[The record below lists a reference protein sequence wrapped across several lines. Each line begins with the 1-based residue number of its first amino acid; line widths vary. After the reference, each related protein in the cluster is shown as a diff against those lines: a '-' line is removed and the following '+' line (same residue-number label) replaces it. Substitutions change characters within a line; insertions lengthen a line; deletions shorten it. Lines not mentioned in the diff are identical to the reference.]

1 MKRIWSGVTMI
12 ILVAVLSL
20 SGRAL
25 ASTTAHWG
33 FEARG
38 GIVGPTGKVLKSF
51 VGGCCSWNANLSA
64 GYLLGEK
71 YSIAVGVGASRWT
84 GSLIGATS
92 GTQSGE
98 RFSLLLLPMQLEST
112 FRFQFSGRQLLIPYG
127 RGGFDLA
134 YFRENDGGTLIKGTK
149 FGMHGGGGLLIA
161 LNRFV
166 DKGMDWEY
174 GVNDMFFVLDGRY
187 QWLSGFGGS
196 GLNLSGW
203 ALTGGIR
210 LHY

>member
-1 MKRIWSGVTMI
+1 MI

-134 YFRENDGGTLIKGTK
+134 YFRD
-149 FGMHGGGGLLIA
+149 GGGGLLIA
-161 LNRFV
+161 LNRFGH
-166 DKGMDWEY
+166 KGMDWEY